1 MGVSFISCID
11 LALICFPNNLL
22 FSTLLDFSYFSR
34 AMEKTVG
41 GKKKKEEII
50 VVFQA
55 LVLDSVQLNENSVQI
70 TE

>member
-1 MGVSFISCID
+1 MCVGFISCIN
-11 LALICFPNNLL
+11 LPLICFPSNLL
-22 FSTLLDFSYFSR
+22 FSTPLDFSYFSSR

-41 GKKKKEEII
+41 VKKRRDHCG
-50 VVFQA
+50 FQA

>member
-1 MGVSFISCID
+1 MCVSFISCIN
-11 LALICFPNNLL
+11 LPLICFPNNLL
-22 FSTLLDFSYFSR
+22 FSTSLGFSYFSR

-41 GKKKKEEII
+41 VKKRRDHCG
-50 VVFQA
+50 FQA